1 MAPVDVERVLLVLRE
16 IGKRPVLLH
25 REVPGFV
32 ANRLQAAVV
41 REALHLVELGVVSL
55 EEIDAV
61 VTEGPGFRWSFVG
74 PVEAADLGG
83 LDTWLRVLDNLAP
96 ELSRAQEAP
105 AALRQRVARGQL
117 GAKTGAGLLD
127 HPGDSLARRI
137 LARDRF
143 LIRLGKLKRG
153 EPARL
158 P

>member
-1 MAPVDVERVLLVLRE
+1 
-16 IGKRPVLLH
+16 
-25 REVPGFV
+25 
-32 ANRLQAAVV
+32 
-41 REALHLVELGVVSL
+41 
-55 EEIDAV
+55 
-61 VTEGPGFRWSFVG
+61 VG

-117 GAKTGAGLLD
+117 GAKTGAGFLD
-127 HPGDSLARRI
+127 HPGDSLARRT